1 MFLIFLYIMVNDPKI
16 YNLKNGLRF
25 LHIPNDSNIVSIGF
39 VVKVGSRD
47 EDETLNGISHFL
59 EHMLF
64 KKTKNRTTKKLL
76 KELDSYGAYYNASTT
91 YEYTSFEIHGN
102 KNDFVKLFDILT
114 DMYLNPKILKHD
126 LEIERGVITEEY
138 NMGETDI
145 DDRIFENLFMEIF
158 GNTGLGRPIIGTYEN
173 IQNFNRNDLLS
184 YRNIFYNYL
193 NTTFVVVGDIKT
205 SILSNLLEK
214 KTKNVKTTNFLNIRK
229 NFEPIQNNPRLN
241 ITYTSSLGQI
251 YIMFGFRFD
260 GYLKNKNMAY
270 NEKLISHILTS
281 GSSSKLWELLRTKM
295 GVAYYCSSNIYQYE
309 DNSIFTIKSAVDE
322 NRADE
327 AIEKILEVIHNIR
340 KGKISND
347 DINRAKRI
355 YCNSNEMALNNP
367 NDLFEYYSNNIVK
380 DMALVTPK
388 DICKKIKNIKYSNIL
403 SSVKNL
409 FRKDNLNLVILGN
422 VKSKQKEKIID
433 LLDKWYYL
441 AK

>member
-380 DMALVTPK
+380 DMGLVTPK